1 MNKIRITPQ
10 SGGYDVMIGSGILAR
25 SGKLISDMLD
35 DRNKRVLIVSDDH
48 VAPLWLSKLTDSL
61 KKVGVSYEIYIIP
74 NGESSKNIDNYIK
87 IIQTLEHYDFC
98 RSNAVVALGGGVVGD
113 LSGFAAATFQ
123 RGMGFIQIPTTIM
136 AAVDSSVG
144 GKTAV
149 NLESGKNL
157 LGAFYQPWLV
167 LCDTDTFKTLPTDV
181 VRDGCAEVLK
191 YGVLANEGLFNTI
204 VDSHGRVAALNED
217 VIAKCVSIKKHYV
230 EKDEFDHGMRQYLNL
245 GHTIGHAIEACS
257 HYEITH
263 GSAVASGMVIATRI
277 ALKLEIC
284 DPDCPMNIIEGI
296 RSVGFDVNTSYNADE
311 LMQAIRHDKKRSGGN
326 INMILPKRVGECLLH
341 TMTLN
346 NLEKVLKEVVL

>member
-1 MNKIRITPQ
+1 MNKVRITPK
-10 SGGYDVMIGSGILAR
+10 SGAYDVIIGSGILAR

-48 VAPLWLSKLTDSL
+48 VAPLWLGTLKESL
-61 KKVGVSYEIYIIP
+61 EKVGVEYEIYIIP
-74 NGESSKNIDNYIK
+74 NGENSKSLKNYIE
-87 IIQTLEHYDFC
+87 IIQCLERYNFC

-167 LCDTDTFKTLPTDV
+167 LCDTDTFTTLPREV
-181 VRDGCAEVLK
+181 VRDGCAEILK
-191 YGVLANEGLFNTI
+191 YGILANEGLFSI
-204 VDSHGRVAALNED
+204 VTDSRGDVRAIDED

-230 EKDEFDHGMRQYLNL
+230 ENDEFDHGMRQYLNL

-263 GSAVASGMVIATRI
+263 GSAVATGMVIATRI
-277 ALKLEIC
+277 ALKLGIC
-284 DPDCPMNIIEGI
+284 DAECPMTIIEGI
-296 RSVGFDVNTSYNADE
+296 RSVGFDINTSHSADE
-311 LMQAIRHDKKRSGGN
+311 LMEAIRHDKKRSGEN
-326 INMILPKRVGECLLH
+326 INMILPKRTGECLLH

-346 NLEKVLKEVVL
+346 SLEEVLKSVIL